1 MTSNR
6 VDSLSENVV
15 IWDVPWS
22 CIFFRINGVEDFFE
36 DGSAYFSFISGG
48 QCFVFIIAITLMKFD
63 YGPMKKHE
71 LHQIIEQIKIQIGC
85 AMPLMTETPME
96 RQLFIAYSEI
106 LPFVIV
112 CTW

>member
-48 QCFVFIIAITLMKFD
+48 QCFVFIIAIP
-63 YGPMKKHE
+63 YGE
-71 LHQIIEQIKIQIGC
+71 LGVRFLHTFHLEKV
-85 AMPLMTETPME
+85 
-96 RQLFIAYSEI
+96 R
-106 LPFVIV
+106 
-112 CTW
+112 